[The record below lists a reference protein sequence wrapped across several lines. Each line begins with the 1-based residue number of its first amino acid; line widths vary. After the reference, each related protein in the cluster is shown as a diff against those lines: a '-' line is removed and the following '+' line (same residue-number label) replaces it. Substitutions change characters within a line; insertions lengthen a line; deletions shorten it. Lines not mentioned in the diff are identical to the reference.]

1 MASPAWNC
9 QILFPL
15 IQQADS
21 PSVTVLL
28 VFRVDAAQFQVSG
41 LLSQLHVDPT
51 MGMAF
56 AKIVTDRRLIDEMK
70 MAPLIMLPFVRVAVK
85 IGPGML
91 SLGE

>member
-1 MASPAWNC
+1 MWLVSPYA
-9 QILFPL
+9 LFVFVPQNDL
-15 IQQADS
+15 LPI
-21 PSVTVLL
+21 TVLF
-28 VFRVDAAQFQVSG
+28 VFRVHAAQFQVSG
-41 LLSQLHVDPT
+41 PFSELHVDPA

-91 SLGE
+91 SFGE